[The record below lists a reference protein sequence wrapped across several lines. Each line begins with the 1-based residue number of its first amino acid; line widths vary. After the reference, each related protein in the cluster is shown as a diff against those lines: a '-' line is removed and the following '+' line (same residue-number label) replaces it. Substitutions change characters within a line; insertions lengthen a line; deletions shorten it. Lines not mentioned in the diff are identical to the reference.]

1 MGDTW
6 NDATQSYENEN
17 GVSTA
22 ISIVDNNDLLTP
34 STTNDANF
42 LIRLVDVDGV
52 NQLYILQANENGE
65 IRFLTAG
72 ADANNDTN
80 GLVYNTKIGSDGRLY
95 YYHSYNI
102 FNPTKLSGWY
112 ELDGDITNI
121 DQQLILLDIGLG
133 TTTAQAIAT
142 QNALI
147 TTNANVALNTEGIAT
162 GSAYADI
169 LTGRI
174 TALEDKELSDAT
186 DLEQYIGPDA
196 EELADAL
203 ENRTL
208 SNYEAQH
215 FTEVLQEQKSLF
227 TAKYGSLIREFLNKA
242 GGTIGL
248 IGLIASVYA
257 GIKKILDD
265 NKKKSYEE
273 ELLRINDSLGNLPI
287 SATNKYLIHT
297 GITITSGNTGFTTA
311 GVYRVNIQRSAVL
324 VINISSSFVA
334 SILNV
339 EQYGIS
345 TFTIAETINIT
356 KAQLGGGTGGN
367 LVLSV
372 ASLGTL
378 KTWTELRSSYITQKI
393 DGLETKSRRKLGV
406 IGADDIDT
414 TQFTTTNV
422 SYTNT
427 TETDAETITY
437 KQLKSRL
444 NLLPTGISDIDVYT
458 STGQVGI
465 GTAPATKLHT
475 YHATDNILR
484 LETATSGTNSIE
496 FRRGTATDVF
506 TDYRLISSTGLI
518 RLQYENNL
526 LAYGASGTE
535 LITSSTT
542 LTTIFKNTSFTGNVG
557 INVAPHATYKL
568 DVAGDINISTGSLF
582 KINGSAYKPA
592 EATLADTATDLATGS
607 ILGTGKGGTG
617 ASSHTAGNLI
627 LGNGSGALTSA
638 SGLNYVS
645 GTTTFNAPNVNVP
658 TGGKYKINSVDLALS
673 DLTGTLAIGKGGTG
687 ATSFTADGLL
697 IGNGTTALTQNAG
710 LFYTTATSRLT
721 AGNVN
726 VPTGGKYKINGVDLA
741 LSDLTGTLAVGNG
754 GTGATT
760 FTANGLI
767 VGNGTTALTQ
777 PTGLTFSGTTLNAPI
792 MNVASGG
799 KYKINNVDL
808 SYNDLANK
816 LTPLAGGGITINANN
831 EISSSAGTAY
841 TGGNGITI
849 TGASIAVSGVITQLI
864 TTGSI
869 DMLTLQNNATNSLR
883 VKQNFIATNDF
894 TYNLIQKNN
903 NVDYPAFTFKNGQ
916 VAVGTTNVPT
926 YALDVAGD
934 INITGEIRKLSA
946 LYKPAG
952 AVLADTATDLATG
965 AILSI
970 AKGGTGANTFT
981 AGRLMVGNGTSALQ
995 TYTGLTYTSG
1005 TTTLNTPIIAVSGT
1019 STLTGNVGIGTAP
1032 SATKLDVLGDVNIV
1046 GKTTQKGN
1054 IECLT
1059 LNPATPTIPAVLS
1072 IIPAPAFTFTP
1083 ASAITRCA
1091 VLTFQGVGTGTAYQ
1105 ITIPA
1110 GGMLCDILMVGGG
1123 GSGGKDIGA
1132 GGGGGAV
1139 LYATNVLL
1147 KQDTYMVFV
1156 GRGAIDGSGEVR
1168 GQSTTGFGATLLG
1181 GGTAGNAVWASATYA
1196 NDGGGGGGGK
1206 SAGDEW
1212 TKRGGRPIVGG
1223 STKGG
1228 ILSDGTL
1235 YEGSVGGYGVQQVGQ
1250 VCSSGGGGAGAV
1262 GGNGGT
1268 SGGSGGTA
1276 TGVGGMGISN
1286 TILDATY
1293 FWGGGGGGGS
1303 YSYTTASSGGLG
1315 GGGAGQNN
1323 NGGGITSTGSNGA
1336 SSWFAVGT
1344 ITNGINGTGGGGG
1357 GTGYTTQTAGS
1368 GGAGVII
1375 IRYKLPTNHNQT
1387 ITYLPTG
1394 TNGTIT
1400 YKEGMIGANYK
1411 IEASLSSVVVDAFVV
1426 DNLTATTSI
1435 KNSAIVVKSATN
1447 DTLIT
1452 NKCGIGIDPTSA
1464 YRLNVNGDLNVN
1476 GTIWQNGFS
1485 VNAGFQQY
1493 RTFNFTYSGDT
1504 NFLLTTR
1511 ARYCNIVCWVSSG
1524 SGMIV
1529 SNGAN
1534 MAVNEFRGS
1543 LGFSMTQSNATSY
1556 FFYWTQQGDNPR
1568 PFKAWFGN
1576 GSNTTFTFIEMWYN

>member
-1 MGDTW
+1 MSDFI
-6 NDATQSYENEN
+6 DATQEY
-17 GVSTA
+17 STGGSSSTVITN
-22 ISIVDNNDLLTP
+22 ISTQDLLAVPLNGDP
-34 STTNDANF
+34 SN
-42 LIRLVDVDGV
+42 LIKLVSSGGV
-52 NQLYILQANENGE
+52 NNLYILQANPNGE
-65 IRFLTAG
+65 IRFLTTE
-72 ADANNDTN
+72 ANTINDEN
-80 GLVYNTKIGSDGRLY
+80 RPYNTKIDKEGSLMY
-95 YYHSYNI
+95 WHNFSF
-102 FNPTKLSGWY
+102 FNPAKLSDWY
-112 ELDGDITNI
+112 DVDDSFSNVEN
-121 DQQLILLDIGLG
+121 QLTLLDITTASIGGTLIVQQNSINTITGAVGLVETQVNTIAG
-133 TTTAQAIAT
+133 TQSLQEARIERLETTGSLDAGNISQNNISQAQMNTSAMNMADAQALQAQNGLSVTQGITTTAVSRYAVLT
-142 QNALI
+142 QQL
-147 TTNANVALNTEGIAT
+147 VSNTI
-162 GSAYADI
+162 
-169 LTGRI
+169 
-174 TALEDKELSDAT
+174 
-186 DLEQYIGPDA
+186 
-196 EELADAL
+196 
-203 ENRTL
+203 
-208 SNYEAQH
+208 
-215 FTEVLQEQKSLF
+215 
-227 TAKYGSLIREFLNKA
+227 
-242 GGTIGL
+242 GTIGL
-248 IGLIASVYA
+248 ILVGSAIIGAIRMAYDSKQKRQYEA
-257 GIKKILDD
+257 EMIGITDVLTKATLT
-265 NKKKSYEE
+265 
-273 ELLRINDSLGNLPI
+273 GNVEI
-287 SATNKYLIHT
+287 LIHT

-311 GVYRVNIQRSAVL
+311 GVYRIVIQREAVL
-324 VINISSSFVA
+324 IIDVSASFVA
-334 SILNV
+334 SVVNV
-339 EQYGIS
+339 EQFGVS
-345 TFTIAETINIT
+345 LFVVAETINIT

-367 LVLSV
+367 LVLTVST
-372 ASLGTL
+372 LGTL
-378 KTWTELRSSYITQKI
+378 KTWTELRTAYIQSKVAGI
-393 DGLETKSRRKLGV
+393 NTKGRRKQEI
-406 IGADDIDT
+406 IGTDDIDT

-422 SYTNT
+422 SYTDT
-427 TETDAETITY
+427 TDINAETITY

-444 NLLPTGISDIDVYT
+444 NLLPTGASDIDVYT

-484 LETATSGTNSIE
+484 LETGTTGTNSIE
-496 FRRGTATDVF
+496 FRRGTAVDAF

-542 LTTIFKNTSFTGNVG
+542 LTTIYKNTSFSGNVG

-582 KINGSAYKPA
+582 RVNGVAYKPA
-592 EATLADTATDLATGS
+592 EATLADTASDLAIGS

-617 ASSHTAGNLI
+617 ATTHTAGNLI

-638 SGLNYVS
+638 TGLNYVS
-645 GTTTFNAPNVNVP
+645 GTTTFNAPNVNVAS
-658 TGGKYKINSVDLALS
+658 GGKYKINSVNLQ
-673 DLTGTLAIGKGGTG
+673 LTDIE
-687 ATSFTADGLL
+687 
-697 IGNGTTALTQNAG
+697 
-710 LFYTTATSRLT
+710 
-721 AGNVN
+721 
-726 VPTGGKYKINGVDLA
+726 
-741 LSDLTGTLAVGNG
+741 GTLAVNKG

-808 SYNDLANK
+808 SYNDLTNK
-816 LTPLAGGGITINANN
+816 LTPLAGGGITINAQN
-831 EISSSAGTAY
+831 EISSSTGTAY

-849 TGASIAVSGVITQLI
+849 TGASIAVSGVITQLL

-883 VKQNFIATNDF
+883 VKQNFLGTNDF

-916 VAVGTTNVPT
+916 VAVGTLNVPT
-926 YALDVAGD
+926 YPLDVNGD
-934 INITGEIRKLSA
+934 INFSGELRKLSA

-952 AVLADTATDLATG
+952 AVLADSATDLATG
-965 AILSI
+965 AILSV

-1032 SATKLDVLGDVNIV
+1032 SAVATTKLDVLGDVNIV
-1046 GKTTQKGN
+1046 GKTTHQGN

-1059 LNPATPTIPAVLS
+1059 LSPATPTIPTALA
-1072 IIPAPAFTFTP
+1072 IIPTPTSTFTP
-1083 ASAITRCA
+1083 ASTITRCA
-1091 VLTFQGVGTGTAYQ
+1091 ILTYQGVGTGTTYSVV
-1105 ITIPA
+1105 IPA

-1123 GSGGKDIGA
+1123 GSGGRDIGA

-1147 KQDTYMVFV
+1147 KQDTYMMTV
-1156 GRGAIDGSGEVR
+1156 GRGAIFGSGEVK

-1181 GGTAGNAVWASATYA
+1181 GGSAGDATWNGAIYA
-1196 NDGGGGGGGK
+1196 NDGGSGAGGK
-1206 SAGDEW
+1206 GVSDAW
-1212 TKRGGRPIVGG
+1212 SNRGGRPIVGG
-1223 STKGG
+1223 SRKGG

-1235 YEGSVGGYGVQQVGQ
+1235 YEGFVGGYGVAQNNNQVVSG
-1250 VCSSGGGGAGAV
+1250 GGGGAGAV
-1262 GGNGGT
+1262 GGSGGT
-1268 SGGSGGTA
+1268 STGTGGSAVGASGGL
-1276 TGVGGMGISN
+1276 GVSN
-1286 TILDATY
+1286 TILDTTY
-1293 FWGGGGGGGS
+1293 YWGGGGGGGS
-1303 YSYTTASSGGLG
+1303 YQYTTPANGGLG

-1323 NGGGITSTGSNGA
+1323 NGGGITGTGSNGA
-1336 SSWFAVGT
+1336 SSFFAVGT

-1357 GTGYTTQTAGS
+1357 GAGYTTATAGS

-1375 IRYKLPTNHNQT
+1375 IRYKLPINQNQT

-1394 TNGTIT
+1394 TNATT
-1400 YKEGMIGANYK
+1400 TFKEGMIGANYK
-1411 IEASLSSVVVDAFVV
+1411 IEASLSSIVVDAFAV
-1426 DNLTATTSI
+1426 DAITASTHI
-1435 KNSAIVVKSATN
+1435 KNSGLVVKSATN

-1452 NKCGIGIDPTSA
+1452 NNCGIGIDPSSA

-1476 GTIWQNGFS
+1476 GTIWNNGFS

-1493 RTFNFTYSGDT
+1493 RTFNFTYSGNTD
-1504 NFLLTTR
+1504 FLLTTR
-1511 ARYCNIVCWVSSG
+1511 ARYCNIICWVSSG

-1534 MAVNEFRGS
+1534 MAVGEFRGS

-1556 FFYWTQQGDNPR
+1556 FFYWTQQGTVQQ